1 MIRGLYT
8 SGWSML
14 ANTRKLDVITNN
26 MANVNTTA
34 YKKDTVV
41 FESFPSVLTKRIN
54 DTRSPLN
61 PSGNIGSMQLSSDV
75 GEVYTYYTQGQLA
88 QTGSKLDFAIKDD
101 GSNID
106 TSPAFFTIGVM
117 DEGGNNNSINEYYT
131 KDGSFTIN
139 ANNQLVTK
147 EGYFVLGEKGPV
159 TLSSAEFTV
168 NEKGEILQN
177 GEIVDKLR
185 IAQFSDAAKLRK
197 FGNNLI
203 QNTDSEAVDFTGSVV
218 QGYTEQSNVNVVDEM
233 VDMITVM
240 RAYEASQ
247 KVLQAQDSSLEKTVT
262 EVGVVR

>member
-61 PSGNIGSMQLSSDV
+61 PSGNIGRMQLSSDV
-75 GEVYTYYTQGQLA
+75 GEIYTYYTQGQLS
-88 QTGSKLDFAIKDD
+88 QTGSKLDFAISDD
-101 GSNID
+101 SSSLGA
-106 TSPAFFTIGVM
+106 SPAFFTIGMM
-117 DEGGNNNSINEYYT
+117 DGNNNNDINEYYT
-131 KDGSFTIN
+131 KDGSFIIN
-139 ANNQLVTK
+139 SNNQLVTK
-147 EGYFVLGEKGPV
+147 DGYFVMGEKGPI
-159 TLSSAEFTV
+159 TLSDAEFSV
-168 NEKGEILQN
+168 NEKGEIIQDGKL
-177 GEIVDKLR
+177 VDKLK
-185 IAQFSDAAKLRK
+185 ITQFADATKLRK

-203 QNTDSEAVDFTGSVV
+203 QNSDSEVIDFTGNVL
-218 QGYTEQSNVNVVDEM
+218 QGYSEQSNVNVVDEM

-247 KVLQAQDSSLEKTVT
+247 KVLQAQDGSLEKVVT